1 MGVVS
6 LDDILVT
13 PLKRIRTV
21 GGDVMHGLKKSDNGF
36 NGFGEVYF
44 SWVEQGAIKA
54 WKCHQRMTMNLVV
67 PKGEVSFVFFCK
79 ERLAEQKEEFRIEKL
94 GDNRY
99 SRLTVPPGIWFG
111 FQGIASGSSLLVNVA
126 DLEHDPDEVLRK
138 SKSEFRLDWR
148 SA

>member
-13 PLKRIRTV
+13 PLKRIPTV

-67 PKGEVSFVFFCK
+67 PKGEVSFVFHLTNQKNSFRTENIGE
-79 ERLAEQKEEFRIEKL
+79 ER
-94 GDNRY
+94 Y
-99 SRLTVPPGIWFG
+99 VRLTVPPGIWFG
-111 FQGIASGSSLLVNVA
+111 FKGKSSGSSLVLNFA
-126 DLEHDPDEVLRK
+126 DIIHDPDEMERK
-138 SKSEFRLDWR
+138 SVSAFAYEWGSE
-148 SA
+148 